1 MHPYRACATVVI
13 SRVLLSAAIA
23 TVAAAAPA
31 AQNEF
36 AFTRERGRAAVE
48 YRNNDIHVVAAY
60 YYSQLNHDS
69 RWLMIEAAVST
80 TRLMTIP
87 RSAIALRTPAGREIP
102 LASQARFGE
111 DVERV
116 RLLLQN
122 AATTRHNLASYF
134 NQRDRTDD
142 MRFFTLPFRGI
153 VHDDFV
159 VDVHRV
165 VVGELFFE
173 SPTGLWE
180 DGPYSLIVR
189 HEQGQAELPIEL
201 E

>member
-1 MHPYRACATVVI
+1 VVVGRLLLAGTIAGVMPAT
-13 SRVLLSAAIA
+13 
-23 TVAAAAPA
+23 PA

-48 YRNNDIHVVAAY
+48 YRNSDIHVVAAY

-80 TRLMTIP
+80 TRLMTIH
-87 RSAIALRTPAGREIP
+87 RDAIALRTPTGREIP
-102 LASQARFGE
+102 LASQARFG
-111 DVERV
+111 DDIERV

-134 NQRDRTDD
+134 NQRDRTDG

-180 DGPYSLIVR
+180 DGTYSLIVR